1 MHQKPLSCPWPCPLA
16 LITVVKTKGRSWASR
31 FEYTADQ
38 IFGEKIS
45 ECQEVK
51 RLKVA
56 GPELHFGLLLSMLQK
71 KKKGNHKE
79 IKFNQISQKVRRWG
93 WNIYPSH
100 LTLPGINLIKFHRLG
115 GKIVNNPP
123 IILLLSHNEKFPE
136 KIADWN
142 YEEFDIISLESG
154 SLHMWSRLF
163 YNWLVTFSLP
173 CWHRSCNIRLIV
185 TTAEAWIKTALKV

>member
-56 GPELHFGLLLSMLQK
+56 GPELHFGLLLSMLQG
-71 KKKGNHKE
+71 KKGNHKE

-123 IILLLSHNEKFPE
+123 IILLLSH
-136 KIADWN
+136 KIPRENSRLELWGVRH
-142 YEEFDIISLESG
+142 DITWVRFSSYVKPFVLQLVGHIFVALLTSQLQYTLDSHNCG
-154 SLHMWSRLF
+154 SL
-163 YNWLVTFSLP
+163 N
-173 CWHRSCNIRLIV
+173 
-185 TTAEAWIKTALKV
+185 